1 MSKYDEERA
10 RQILES
16 AADFLAPDLEARREA
31 ARELIKELGH
41 LAGSTRIRTV
51 TAGDSRARLSIG
63 EHVVTINFTGMA
75 WEVHPE
81 GATSMTV
88 DLKFDAHE
96 KKFVGESAEGKDGL
110 VVLLEAATESLKNR
124 RQAQAVQKS
133 LGGIGPLIRH

>member
-10 RQILES
+10 RQILEA

-63 EHVVTINFTGMA
+63 EHIVTINFTGMT

-81 GATSMTV
+81 GSAAMTV

-96 KKFVGESAEGKDGL
+96 KKFVGEASEGKDGL

-124 RQAQAVQKS
+124 RQAQAVQRS
-133 LGGIGPLIRH
+133 LGGLGTPVRH